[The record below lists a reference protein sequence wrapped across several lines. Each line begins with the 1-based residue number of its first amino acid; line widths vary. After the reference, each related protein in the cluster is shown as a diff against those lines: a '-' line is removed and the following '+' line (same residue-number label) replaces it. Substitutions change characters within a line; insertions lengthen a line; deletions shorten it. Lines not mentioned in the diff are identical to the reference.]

1 MSVGRIGANGATLV
15 LAAMCRSP
23 RRELRCLGAKA
34 LSALTWNSQVNSRL
48 LGFQVLEQWER
59 WVDVAVNRARNQRT
73 NVKLKATGTHPQ
85 HNVTEFFVQTPHD
98 VTTPYDI
105 AVARRQWALR
115 RQRTLAGPN
124 LANISKLVNYR
135 RAASCGDMTSLSP
148 LIKILMVFCR
158 DRDHECVIAAISC
171 IVALSFVAENATL
184 LGKVQGLVAMV
195 SSLMYHVNPEVVILA
210 CHAQISES
218 FMHLKF
224 CV

>member
-1 MSVGRIGANGATLV
+1 
-15 LAAMCRSP
+15 
-23 RRELRCLGAKA
+23 
-34 LSALTWNSQVNSRL
+34 L

>member
-1 MSVGRIGANGATLV
+1 M
-15 LAAMCRSP
+15 
-23 RRELRCLGAKA
+23 
-34 LSALTWNSQVNSRL
+34 
-48 LGFQVLEQWER
+48 
-59 WVDVAVNRARNQRT
+59 AVNRERNHRS
-73 NVKLKATGTHPQ
+73 NVKLKTTGTHPQ

-148 LIKILMVFCR
+148 LIKILTVFCR

-195 SSLMYHVNPEVVILA
+195 SSPCIMSILRWLSWRVTRRSA
-210 CHAQISES
+210 KVLCTSLCLRS
-218 FMHLKF
+218 SS
-224 CV
+224 CVGRANMAFQQQCNQERLELLNN